1 MRRTVNYRS
10 KGAEIDFPSIET
22 YLGSALRP
30 IQPRATFV
38 TGLKSK
44 LKTEALT
51 RRPGLSLLQFLI
63 IAVIGISSSIL
74 LVFTG
79 VRAVAAV
86 LGVLG
91 LLRLASGPVKQKG
104 LDYDVPRA
112 ITTLYA
118 SDLLFFFQ

>member
-1 MRRTVNYRS
+1 MRRTIDNGS
-10 KGAEIDFPSIET
+10 KGAEMDFPSIET

-51 RRPGLSLLQFLI
+51 KRPGLSLLQILI
-63 IAVIGISSSIL
+63 IGGIGVSSSVL

-79 VRAVAAV
+79 VRAVVAV
-86 LGVLG
+86 LGVIG
-91 LLRLASGPVKQKG
+91 VLRLASG
-104 LDYDVPRA
+104 
-112 ITTLYA
+112 
-118 SDLLFFFQ
+118 SDHKNDSVTIAPAP

>member
-1 MRRTVNYRS
+1 MKRAVNYKS

-44 LKTEALT
+44 LEIEALT
-51 RRPGLSLLQFLI
+51 RRPGLSLLQFIL
-63 IAVIGISSSIL
+63 VTMIGISSSL
-74 LVFTG
+74 LLISTG
-79 VRAVAAV
+79 VRVIIAV

-91 LLRLASGPVKQKG
+91 LLRLTSARARKKDSYTV
-104 LDYDVPRA
+104 VPA
-112 ITTLYA
+112 P
-118 SDLLFFFQ
+118 

>member
-1 MRRTVNYRS
+1 MRRTINNRS

-30 IQPRATFV
+30 IQPRETFV

-51 RRPGLSLLQFLI
+51 RRPGLSLLQILLI
-63 IAVIGISSSIL
+63 AAIGISSSIL
-74 LVFTG
+74 LVFSG

-86 LGVLG
+86 LGVIG
-91 LLRLASGPVKQKG
+91 ILRLASGPDGKKESVTIA
-104 LDYDVPRA
+104 PA
-112 ITTLYA
+112 P
-118 SDLLFFFQ
+118 

>member
-1 MRRTVNYRS
+1 MKRTVNDRS

-44 LKTEALT
+44 LETEALT
-51 RRPGLSLLQFLI
+51 RRPGLSLMQFILVT
-63 IAVIGISSSIL
+63 VIGISSSLL

-79 VRAVAAV
+79 VRAVVAI
-86 LGVLG
+86 LGALS
-91 LLRLASGPVKQKG
+91 LLRLTSA
-104 LDYDVPRA
+104 RA
-112 ITTLYA
+112 RKKTSVTIA
-118 SDLLFFFQ
+118 PAP

>member
-1 MRRTVNYRS
+1 MSRTVNNRS
-10 KGAEIDFPSIET
+10 KGAEIDFPSIEN

-30 IQPRATFV
+30 IQPRPTFV

-51 RRPGLSLLQFLI
+51 KRPGLSLPQILLI
-63 IAVIGISSSIL
+63 AAIGISSSIL

-91 LLRLASGPVKQKG
+91 VLRLASG
-104 LDYDVPRA
+104 
-112 ITTLYA
+112 
-118 SDLLFFFQ
+118 SDHKKDSVTVAPAP

>member
-1 MRRTVNYRS
+1 MVFDRS
-10 KGAEIDFPSIET
+10 KAVSIDFPSIEN
-22 YLGSALRP
+22 YLGSTLRP
-30 IQPRATFV
+30 IQPRPTFV

-51 RRPGLSLLQFLI
+51 RRPGLSLLQMFI

-86 LGVLG
+86 LGLLG
-91 LLRLASGPVKQKG
+91 LLRLAGGPSHKKDSV
-104 LDYDVPRA
+104 
-112 ITTLYA
+112 TTAPA
-118 SDLLFFFQ
+118 S